1 VFRPIAILL
10 LLAGA
15 AMPAYDLPAAAPTQ
29 PASAK
34 ISGEFKVAVRRLTES
49 QYRHTDLTLA
59 NQPGTLGAVCTLVG
73 EQQANIDNLGVTL
86 RKPDFFLMSV
96 DLEVRD
102 VKHLSDILTALRAQS
117 FVNQVDRAITPPERA
132 AAETA
137 GEQPRLPLGSS
148 PAPHH

>member
-1 VFRPIAILL
+1 VVHVISCP
-10 LLAGA
+10 LLAEFEDSLEQWHDLTWDAEA
-15 AMPAYDLPAAAPTQ
+15 AKKATN
-29 PASAK
+29 
-34 ISGEFKVAVRRLTES
+34 VARI
-49 QYRHTDLTLA
+49 DLTLA